1 MSKRLSLKDVITFN
15 YVLTALVFLAML
27 IYWFF
32 ILLAYDK
39 LPEFTRMP
47 FHLGRSP
54 DYLGPKMGFLLR
66 PLILSIIVLV
76 MAGLRVFPIA
86 ILITRPITQ
95 KNGYTQYR
103 NAGWLMHGWQL
114 AVVCW
119 FGGITVNEYR
129 LGMHQPEVLGPWFT
143 ITIIILFI
151 IPLVIFLYASS
162 KIKVDSSE
170 RMQLSVARRV
180 MHMPYY

>member
-1 MSKRLSLKDVITFN
+1 MNKQLSLKELITVN
-15 YVLTALVFLAML
+15 YVLTALVFMAMFV
-27 IYWFF
+27 YWFF

-39 LPEFTRMP
+39 LPEYTRMP
-47 FHLGRSP
+47 FHMGQSP
-54 DYLGPKMGFLLR
+54 DYLGPKIGFILR
-66 PLILSIIVLV
+66 PLVLSTILLI

-86 ILITRPITQ
+86 ILIPRPITP

-114 AVVCW
+114 AVVFW

-129 LGMHQPEVLGPWFT
+129 LGMHQPEVLGLWFT
-143 ITIIILFI
+143 LTTIVLFI
-151 IPLVIFLYASS
+151 IPLLVFLYASS
-162 KIKVDSSE
+162 KVEVDTNE
-170 RMQLSVARRV
+170 HIQLKVARRV